1 MRVADYIFE
10 RLVEVGLTHTYSVTG
25 RGALFLTDAV
35 AKNKSITNISTHHE
49 QAAGYAAVAHSQYTN
64 EISVCLV
71 STGCASTNAITPTL
85 SAWQDGIP
93 TVFVSGQNTLE
104 ETTRHTGIPIRTYGQ
119 QEADIITLVE
129 SITKYSVMLTDPQK
143 IGLEMDKL
151 IEFATTGRK
160 GPVWLD
166 VPLDVQS
173 MQIDPSSLIRW
184 DNPSKQKKPLK
195 ISELENFHLLLNESK
210 SPLLL
215 LGHGIRSADSIPNL
229 QILLDKTEIPI
240 IFTASAVDIIGSANV
255 GSIGSIGMMG
265 STRSAAHALQ
275 EADLLIILGSRM
287 NTMITGPDFDD
298 FGRNAKV
305 VLVDIDPIEHSKP
318 GRKVDLFIEEDL
330 KVFIEKIRSE
340 VVYKANESWI
350 SRCEVLKTKSSKLE
364 DFMSGTDG
372 VDLYQIADTL
382 SDLLPEDAVLVTDSG
397 LIELIL
403 PTNIHFKSGQRCL
416 HPVSQGAMG
425 YALPA
430 AVGAHYAAQ
439 RQIYTV
445 IGDGSIMMNIQEL
458 QTIRHNKIPI
468 VIIVINNNAYSII
481 RKRQVE
487 LFRGRTIGTD
497 SSNGL
502 SCPNFE
508 EIASC
513 FGLKYKRAATLMDFK
528 SALNQVRNI
537 EESVLIEVQGVTN
550 QEYIQIARKKD
561 SSGKLQRMPIE
572 NQFPFVD
579 DLEFQQDFQLAKPDK
594 RL

>member
-35 AKNKSITNISTHHE
+35 AKNKNVTNVSTHHE
-49 QAAGYAAVAHSQYTN
+49 QAAGYAAVAHSQFTN

-71 STGCASTNAITPTL
+71 STGCASTNAITPAL

-93 TVFVSGQNTLE
+93 TVFISGQNTLE
-104 ETTRHTGIPIRTYGQ
+104 ETTRHTGIQIRTYGQ
-119 QEADIITLVE
+119 QEADIIALVE
-129 SITKYSVMLTDPQK
+129 KITKYSVMLTNPQE

-151 IEFATTGRK
+151 IEYATTGRK

-166 VPLDVQS
+166 VPLDIQS
-173 MQIDPSSLIRW
+173 MQVDQSSLARW
-184 DNPSKQKKPLK
+184 INPIKKK
-195 ISELENFHLLLNESK
+195 AAVKVSELEKFNLLLNESK

-215 LGHGIRSADSIPNL
+215 LGHGVRSADSIANL
-229 QILLDKTEIPI
+229 ELFLNKTQIPV
-240 IFTASAVDIIGSANV
+240 IFTASAVDIIGSGNV

-265 STRSAAHALQ
+265 STRSAARALQ
-275 EADLLIILGSRM
+275 EADLLVILGSRM
-287 NTMITGPDFDD
+287 NTMITGPDFED

-305 VLVDIDPIEHSKP
+305 VLVDIDPVEHSKP
-318 GRKVDLFIEEDL
+318 GRRVDLYIEEDV
-330 KVFIEKIRSE
+330 KVFIEKINSD
-340 VVYKANESWI
+340 VTYKAPKSWI
-350 SRCEVLKTKSSKLE
+350 NHCEFLKLKSFKLE
-364 DFMSGTDG
+364 EFMSGTDG
-372 VDLYQIADTL
+372 VDLYQIAKTL
-382 SDLLPEDAVLVTDSG
+382 SELLPKDAVLVTDSG

-403 PTNIHFKSGQRCL
+403 PTNIQFKTGQRCL

-468 VIIVINNNAYSII
+468 IIIVLNNNAYSII

-502 SCPNFE
+502 SCPDFE

-513 FGLKYKRAATLMDFK
+513 FALRYIRAATLMDFE
-528 SALNQVRNI
+528 SALNHVEDI
-537 EESVLIEVQGVTN
+537 DESVLIEVQGVTN

-561 SSGKLQRMPIE
+561 LSGKLQRMPIE

-579 DLEFQQDFQLAKPDK
+579 DLEFQKDINLGRDDK
-594 RL
+594 GL

>member
-10 RLVEVGLTHTYSVTG
+10 RLIEVGLTHTYSVTG

-35 AKNKSITNISTHHE
+35 AKNKDLTNISTHHE

-64 EISVCLV
+64 KISVCLV
-71 STGCASTNAITPTL
+71 STGCGSTNAITPTL

-93 TVFVSGQNTLE
+93 TVFISGQNTLD
-104 ETTRHTGIPIRTYGQ
+104 ETTRYTGIPIRTYGQ
-119 QEADIITLVE
+119 QEADIISLIQN
-129 SITKYSVMLTDPQK
+129 ITKYSVMLTDPQE

-151 IEFATTGRK
+151 IEFATSGRK

-173 MQIDPSSLIRW
+173 MQIDPSNLVRW
-184 DNPSKQKKPLK
+184 EKPSSKEKPLK
-195 ISELENFHLLLNESK
+195 ISELADLKLLLDESK

-215 LGHGIRSADSIPNL
+215 LGHGVRSADSIPDL
-229 QILLDKTEIPI
+229 EALVDKTQIPL
-240 IFTASAVDIIGSANV
+240 IFTASAVDTIGSANR

-265 STRSAAHALQ
+265 STRSAAWVLQ

-287 NTMITGPDFDD
+287 NTMVTGPDFDD

-305 VLVDIDPIEHSKP
+305 VLVDIDPVEHSKP
-318 GRKVDLFIEEDL
+318 GRRVDLFIEKDL
-330 KVFIEKIRSE
+330 KFFLEEFNSQVTYR
-340 VVYKANESWI
+340 APESWI
-350 SRCEVLKTKSSKLE
+350 NYCEALKRESSELE
-364 DFMSGTDG
+364 EFMSGNDG
-372 VDLYQIADTL
+372 VDLYQIAKTL
-382 SDLLPEDAVLVTDSG
+382 SDLLPEDGVLVTDSG

-403 PTNIHFKSGQRCL
+403 PTNIDFKSGQRCL

-430 AVGAHYAAQ
+430 AVGAYFAANH
-439 RQIYTV
+439 QIYTV

-513 FGLKYKRAATLMDFK
+513 FALKYIRASTLMDFK
-528 SALNQVRNI
+528 QALDHVKNI

-579 DLEFQQDFQLAKPDK
+579 ESQFQRDLYLAKIAED
-594 RL
+594 L

>member
-10 RLVEVGLTHTYSVTG
+10 RLSEVGLTHTYSVTG

-35 AKNKSITNISTHHE
+35 AKNKNIINISTHHE
-49 QAAGYAAVAHSQYTN
+49 QAAGYAAVAHSQLTN
-64 EISVCLV
+64 RISVCLV
-71 STGCASTNAITPTL
+71 STGCASTNAITPVL

-104 ETTRHTGIPIRTYGQ
+104 ETTRYTGIPIRTYGQ
-119 QEADIITLVE
+119 QEADIIALVE
-129 SITKYSVMLTDPQK
+129 KITKYSVMLMNPQE
-143 IGLEMDKL
+143 IGIEMDKL
-151 IEFATTGRK
+151 IEFATSGRK

-173 MQIDPSSLIRW
+173 MQIDPSGLTRW
-184 DNPSKQKKPLK
+184 IKPIKQKEALK
-195 ISELENFHLLLNESK
+195 VSELEKFNSLLSESK

-215 LGHGIRSADSIPNL
+215 LGHGVRSADSIANL
-229 QILLDKTEIPI
+229 EIFLNKTQMPL

-265 STRSAAHALQ
+265 CTRSAASALQ
-275 EADLLIILGSRM
+275 EADLLVILGSRM
-287 NTMITGPDFDD
+287 NTMITGPDFED

-305 VLVDIDPIEHSKP
+305 VLVDIDPVEHTKP
-318 GRKVDLFIEEDL
+318 GRSIDLYLEEDIR
-330 KVFIEKIRSE
+330 VFFEKINSDLT
-340 VVYKANESWI
+340 YKTPKSWI
-350 SRCEVLKTKSSKLE
+350 NRCEVLKLKSSELE
-364 DFMSGTDG
+364 EFMSGTDG
-372 VDLYQIADTL
+372 VDLYQIAKTL
-382 SDLLPEDAVLVTDSG
+382 SDMLPNDGVLVTDSG

-403 PTNIHFKSGQRCL
+403 PTNIQFKSGQRCL

-430 AVGAHYAAQ
+430 AVGAHYASQ

-468 VIIVINNNAYSII
+468 IIIVLNNNAYSII
-481 RKRQVE
+481 RKRQAE

-502 SCPNFE
+502 SCPDFE

-513 FGLKYKRAATLMDFK
+513 FALKYIRAATLVDFEI
-528 SALNQVRNI
+528 ALNQVEN
-537 EESVLIEVQGVTN
+537 
-550 QEYIQIARKKD
+550 
-561 SSGKLQRMPIE
+561 MPIE
-572 NQFPFVD
+572 SQFPFVD
-579 DLEFQQDFQLAKPDK
+579 DSEVHQVVNLGRAGEGL
-594 RL
+594 

>member
-10 RLVEVGLTHTYSVTG
+10 RLADVGLTHTYSVTG

-35 AKNKSITNISTHHE
+35 AKNKGIINVSTHHE
-49 QAAGYAAVAHSQYTN
+49 QAAGYAAVAHSQFTN
-64 EISVCLV
+64 RISVCLV
-71 STGCASTNAITPTL
+71 STGCASTNAITPVL

-93 TVFVSGQNTLE
+93 AVFVSGQNTLA
-104 ETTRHTGIPIRTYGQ
+104 ETSRYTGIPVRTYGQ
-119 QEADIITLVE
+119 QEADIIALVE
-129 SITKYSVMLTDPQK
+129 KITKYSVMLMDPQE
-143 IGLEMDKL
+143 IGIEMDKL
-151 IEFATTGRK
+151 IEFATSGRK

-173 MQIDPSSLIRW
+173 MQIDPSGLTRW
-184 DNPSKQKKPLK
+184 VKPIKRKDALK
-195 ISELENFHLLLNESK
+195 VSELEKFNLLLNESK

-215 LGHGIRSADSIPNL
+215 LGHGVRSADSIANL
-229 QILLDKTEIPI
+229 KIFLNKTQIPLIY
-240 IFTASAVDIIGSANV
+240 TASAVDTIGSANV

-265 STRSAAHALQ
+265 STRSAARALQ
-275 EADLLIILGSRM
+275 EADLLVILGSRM

-305 VLVDIDPIEHSKP
+305 VLVDIDPVEHTKP
-318 GRKVDLFIEEDL
+318 GRSIDLYLEEDIR
-330 KVFIEKIRSE
+330 VFFENINPELTYAAPK
-340 VVYKANESWI
+340 SWI
-350 SRCEVLKTKSSKLE
+350 NRCEALKLKSSELE
-364 DFMSGTDG
+364 EFMLGTDG
-372 VDLYQIADTL
+372 VDLYQIAKIL
-382 SDLLPEDAVLVTDSG
+382 SDLLPKDGVLVTDSG

-403 PTNIHFKSGQRCL
+403 PTNIQFKSGQRCL

-468 VIIVINNNAYSII
+468 IIIVLNNNAYSII

-502 SCPNFE
+502 SCPDFE

-513 FGLKYKRAATLMDFK
+513 FGLNYIRASSISDFK
-528 SALNQVRNI
+528 NALNQVENI
-537 EESVLIEVQGVTN
+537 NQAVLIEVQGVTN

-561 SSGKLQRMPIE
+561 SNGKLQRMPIE

-579 DLEFQQDFQLAKPDK
+579 DAEFQQDSKLSTFDK
-594 RL
+594 GL